1 MFEIKIVLFSKAESL
16 LGLYLDQ
23 GEFEKGDSNWTP
35 FTRFRIGLIF
45 FTIDFI
51 NFKKGGN

>member
-23 GEFEKGDSNWTP
+23 GEFEKGDNNWTP

-51 NFKKGGN
+51 SLKKGGN